1 MAFLNFIKEF
11 EKWEIQMKTK
21 TKTLDF
27 SCSIVEKAVADISNC
42 CSVP

>member
-11 EKWEIQMKTK
+11 EKWEIQIE
-21 TKTLDF
+21 TKTLDL
-27 SCSIVEKAVADISNC
+27 SCSIVEKADISNY